1 MARHT
6 GIQLARGEYII
17 NLDSDDMLSD
27 GTLKILGT
35 YCSGETDVVAFGYCR
50 VSSVGEKLTTYLLY
64 EGVRKFDGED
74 VYEWHKNIFYEY
86 INSLCA
92 KVYRSELLKKSL
104 DDSFRPKTG
113 EDIVRTLL
121 VEPVKSAIYIGQPL
135 YLYRV
140 NDGSITRTYNFNKV
154 FNWLKINRLLLRFAV
169 MANIDTPEACIHILR
184 KNIYTL
190 INGILMACE
199 NTKNKEARE
208 KLELLYSN
216 GMCQEIL
223 LISDQL
229 KLGFS
234 GMVVA
239 LFKRKQFQLLYAV
252 LFLKINE
259 NIKVKQLSD
268 QFKTIGCVSSKP
280 ADRLCYNEV
289 YFSVFTV
296 SNHPKQ
302 FRSFFFFR
310 ACDALIIIKPSKF
323 PFRVCIDVGCVMFYL
338 CLKTNQLFIAV
349 GGHTAVSRN
358 PQLSLFS

>member
-1 MARHT
+1 MKFSIIVPVYNVGKYLSDCIDSVLSQDYDDYELILVNDASTDDSLEICLRYESECPDKIRIFNKPRNEGLFMARHT

-104 DDSFRPKTG
+104 DDSFRPKKG

-252 LFLKINE
+252 LRYDLLRRVVKKY
-259 NIKVKQLSD
+259 IKR
-268 QFKTIGCVSSKP
+268 
-280 ADRLCYNEV
+280 RL
-289 YFSVFTV
+289 
-296 SNHPKQ
+296 Q
-302 FRSFFFFR
+302 
-310 ACDALIIIKPSKF
+310 
-323 PFRVCIDVGCVMFYL
+323 
-338 CLKTNQLFIAV
+338 Q
-349 GGHTAVSRN
+349 
-358 PQLSLFS
+358 